1 MAHGADPN
9 AVDASGRTPLKIA
22 IEQKQPPKETVD
34 MMSQLVDRAKE
45 IKKLSEP
52 EAAKGNYK
60 EAILMLQGATD
71 RIQQALKVVGVR

>member
-1 MAHGADPN
+1 M
-9 AVDASGRTPLKIA
+9 PLA

-34 MMSQLVDRAKE
+34 MMNKLVDRAKE
-45 IKKLSEP
+45 IRQLSEP

>member
-1 MAHGADPN
+1 MN
-9 AVDASGRTPLKIA
+9 
-22 IEQKQPPKETVD
+22 
-34 MMSQLVDRAKE
+34 QLVDRAKE